1 MKKHLYVPYDPK
13 NLGFN
18 IYKTSTY
25 TRNLRVSG
33 FDVMGEI
40 NSFSLNTRGIGMEL
54 YIIQH
59 FNLIPTRLCHLVYC
73 CGNKSSPT

>member
-40 NSFSLNTRGIGMEL
+40 NSFSLNTRGMYDG
-54 YIIQH
+54 
-59 FNLIPTRLCHLVYC
+59 
-73 CGNKSSPT
+73 